1 MAKTGFKID
10 KELKSQIEAKK
21 GLLRKVSK
29 DRLLLEVVKLFSQ
42 GHSGRSY
49 HALSEFNCLAVLF
62 PGFERLKV
70 NLSLYQSFFEAV
82 FKHIDLQYRQK
93 KRLSSSFLFAAL
105 LWPIVEVQK
114 KKQSRVNLFQHKKT
128 IGRVLKFESRYIA
141 IPKKLQDA
149 IKELW
154 VLQYVFET
162 KTTPF
167 AQERIRQ
174 ARFQHAHT
182 LLMLRAKF
190 DETLTEKALMWQD
203 NLPESKE

>member
-1 MAKTGFKID
+1 M
-10 KELKSQIEAKK
+10 
-21 GLLRKVSK
+21 
-29 DRLLLEVVKLFSQ
+29 RL
-42 GHSGRSY
+42 
-49 HALSEFNCLAVLF
+49 
-62 PGFERLKV
+62 
-70 NLSLYQSFFEAV
+70 
-82 FKHIDLQYRQK
+82 
-93 KRLSSSFLFAAL
+93 
-105 LWPIVEVQK
+105 
-114 KKQSRVNLFQHKKT
+114 
-128 IGRVLKFESRYIA
+128 
-141 IPKKLQDA
+141 
-149 IKELW
+149 KELW